1 MAFWPLWKAW
11 LGDGKL
17 HDVIY
22 ILIMFSMKRPF
33 EPLLKTIIN
42 AILDRI
48 LTNHYPW
55 FDSIRKSC
63 SFACVV
69 FVWFYFILFPV
80 NNLNAI
86 L

>member
-1 MAFWPLWKAW
+1 VAFWPLWKAW

-55 FDSIRKSC
+55 KQ
-63 SFACVV
+63 A
-69 FVWFYFILFPV
+69 
-80 NNLNAI
+80 NLPSTHFSTGSGE
-86 L
+86 